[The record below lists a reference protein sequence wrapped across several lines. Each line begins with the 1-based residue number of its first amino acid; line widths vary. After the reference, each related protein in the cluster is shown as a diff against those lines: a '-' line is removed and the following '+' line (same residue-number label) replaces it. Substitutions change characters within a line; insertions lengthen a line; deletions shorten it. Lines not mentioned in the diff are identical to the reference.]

1 MVENSEKRRDW
12 LGLIFRALYRMRYI
26 SIVAV
31 ICSFVGSAL
40 MFLMGTVKTVKALS
54 YYLLDLDLGIH
65 GAPGSAKP
73 DLTQKLLVQSIDAFL
88 FALVLMIF
96 SFGIY
101 NLFIK
106 PTAYPAQER
115 PSFWFDMRS
124 VGHLK
129 NTLAE
134 LIIII
139 LFVKFLEL
147 VLLDLL
153 NLTWETLI
161 LPVGIGFLAVALKL
175 LDLRHEADTM
185 IAAPDNAAEVDEERT
200 SGESNYNQQA

>member
-1 MVENSEKRRDW
+1 
-12 LGLIFRALYRMRYI
+12 MRYI

-31 ICSFVGSAL
+31 ICSFIGSAL
-40 MFLMGTVKTVKALS
+40 MFLMGAVKTVKALA

-65 GAPGSAKP
+65 TAPGSIKS
-73 DLTQKLLVQSIDAFL
+73 DLTQKLLVQSVDSFL
-88 FALVLMIF
+88 FAMVMMIF
-96 SFGIY
+96 SFGVY

-106 PTAYPAQER
+106 PTSRPAQHR
-115 PSFWFDMRS
+115 PFWFNMRS

-147 VLLDLL
+147 VLLDLQ

-161 LPVGIGFLAVALKL
+161 LPVGIGCLAVALKL
-175 LDLRHEADTM
+175 LDLRHETDVM
-185 IAAPDNAAEVDEERT
+185 MAESGDATETAQERK
-200 SGESNYNQQA
+200 SEVAK